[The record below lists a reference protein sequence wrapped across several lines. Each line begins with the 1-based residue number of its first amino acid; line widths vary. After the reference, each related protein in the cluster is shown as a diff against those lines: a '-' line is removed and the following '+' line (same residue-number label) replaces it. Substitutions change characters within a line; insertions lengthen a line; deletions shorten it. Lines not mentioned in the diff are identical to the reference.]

1 MSKCFPKL
9 TQTHVRIEVAD
20 GSSISVPM
28 LPVSALGEMK
38 ECSEILKKVHTI
50 EEFEALRLRLVALIK
65 TVLPEPYCEN
75 LDRFDLTQLV
85 EVVTYLMYGDNDD
98 LPNEANA
105 EKN

>member
-28 LPVSALGEMK
+28 LPISALGEMK
-38 ECSEILKKVHTI
+38 ECSELLSKAKSVD
-50 EEFEALRLRLVALIK
+50 EFEALRKRLITLIK
-65 TVLPEPYCEN
+65 TVLPEQYCEN
-75 LDRFDLTQLV
+75 LDRFALTQLV
-85 EVVTYLMYGDNDD
+85 EIVTYLMYGDDDD
-98 LPNEANA
+98 LPKKEQS